1 MYVFVR
7 KDLSPAQ
14 QAVQASHAAIESTK
28 KWPYI
33 GDHPH
38 LVVLGVKS
46 EEQLKNALDKVK
58 SFGILTAPFYEDND
72 ELTAFATRPVIKD
85 EERRFLR
92 RYQLLR

>member
-1 MYVFVR
+1 MYIFVR
-7 KDLSPAQ
+7 KDLTPPQ

-28 KWPYI
+28 RWPYN

-46 EEQLKNALDKVK
+46 EESLQNALDKVQAC
-58 SFGILTAPFYEDND
+58 GILTAPFYENNG
-72 ELTAFATRPVIKD
+72 ELTAFATRPIIKD
-85 EERRFLR
+85 EERRFLK